1 MFQNI
6 ILKILLK
13 FFNFKSLTKFHLQLS
28 QYMVNYL
35 IDSKRN
41 QDANTC
47 NCRSTEVSR
56 KDLKTI
62 SFLSYVCPSSSRY
75 FYNRDNKRSKI
86 LDLNS
91 WKETRQWPRISL
103 KCHSSFYKNYQWYC
117 IFSNDVVRRTSK
129 EKIKKKSW
137 RASIRIS

>member
-13 FFNFKSLTKFHLQLS
+13 FFNFNSLTKFHLQLS

-91 WKETRQWPRISL
+91 WKKTRQWPRISL
-103 KCHSSFYKNYQWYC
+103 KCHSSFYKNYQWLY
-117 IFSNDVVRRTSK
+117 IFKRRSKCTSK

>member
-13 FFNFKSLTKFHLQLS
+13 FFNFNSLTKFHLQLS

-91 WKETRQWPRISL
+91 WKKTRQWPRISL
-103 KCHSSFYKNYQWYC
+103 KCHSSFYKNYQWLY
-117 IFSNDVVRRTSK
+117 IFKRRSKCTSK
-129 EKIKKKSW
+129 EKIKNKKKIVTSFH
-137 RASIRIS
+137 

>member
-91 WKETRQWPRISL
+91 WKKTRQWPRISL
-103 KCHSSFYKNYQWYC
+103 KCHSSFYKNYQWLY
-117 IFSNDVVRRTSK
+117 IFKRRSKCTSK
-129 EKIKKKSW
+129 EKIKNKKKIVTSFH
-137 RASIRIS
+137 

>member
-103 KCHSSFYKNYQWYC
+103 KCHSSFYKNYQWLY
-117 IFSNDVVRRTSK
+117 IFKRRSKCTSK
-129 EKIKKKSW
+129 EKNKKKIVTSFH
-137 RASIRIS
+137 